1 MFVYEVS
8 VYLVL
13 SDRVELLSMKRFVL
27 KKEYKFKSF
36 QYKKINKK
44 LKVLKY
50 IDLINFNSGEIEGP
64 ERRGDLRKSKKKGKV
79 SDTKK
84 GRGSYRKATKS

>member
-50 IDLINFNSGEIEGP
+50 IDLINLNSGEIEDQNG
-64 ERRGDLRKSKKKGKV
+64 EEISVNQRKKGKV

-84 GRGSYRKATKS
+84 GRGSSRKTTKS